1 MKITI
6 AGTGYVGLS
15 NAVLLAQHNEVK
27 ALDIIKEKVDM
38 INNKKSPII
47 DSEIQEY
54 LANRDLNLI
63 ATTGNFEAYKDA
75 DYVIIA
81 TPTNYD
87 SEKNYFNTR
96 TVEAVI
102 ANVLSINPDAVM
114 IIKSTVPV
122 GYTASIREKFNIE
135 NIIFSPEFLREGK
148 ALYDNLYPSRI
159 VVGEQSERA
168 EVFAGLLAEGAIKK
182 DVPIL
187 YTNPTEAEAIKLF
200 ANTYLA
206 MRVAF
211 FNELD
216 SYAEV
221 RGLNTQQIIEGV
233 GLDPRIGSHYNNPSF
248 GYGGYCLPKD
258 TKQLLANYQDVPQ
271 NIMGAIVDANRTRKD
286 HIADMILNRNPKIVG
301 IYRLTM
307 KTDSDNFRQSAIQGV
322 MKRIKA
328 KGIEVVV
335 FEPALDA
342 DDFYNSRVIKDFEGF
357 GHGIN
362 ERMAFFNVDG
372 TVAPFYRKEY
382 KVFDGEIRFPDSL
395 DEMIEASKR
404 LSSDFPF
411 VRVDFFE
418 IDGRVIFSEMTF
430 TPGGGF
436 MTIDPP
442 EYLEK
447 WGRFNRNK

>member
-15 NAVLLAQHNEVK
+15 NAILLAQNNEVI

-47 DSEIQEY
+47 DPEIEEY
-54 LANRDLNLI
+54 LATKELNLR
-63 ATTGNFEAYKDA
+63 ATTDNYEAYKEA
-75 DYVIIA
+75 DYVIIS

-87 SEKNYFNTR
+87 PDKNYFNTR

-114 IIKSTVPV
+114 VIKSTVPV
-122 GYTASIREKFNIE
+122 GYTETIKKKFDTE
-135 NIIFSPEFLREGK
+135 NIFFSPEFLREGK

-168 EVFAGLLAEGAIKK
+168 KVFAELLAEGAIKL
-182 DVPIL
+182 DIPVL
-187 YTNPTEAEAIKLF
+187 YTDATEAEAIKLF

-206 MRVAF
+206 LRVAF

-233 GLDPRIGSHYNNPSF
+233 GLDPRIGTHYNNPSF

-258 TKQLLANYQDVPQ
+258 TKQLLANYADVPQ
-271 NIMGAIVDANRTRKD
+271 NIMSAIVDANRTRKD
-286 HIADMILNRNPKIVG
+286 HIADMIIKRNPKVVG

-307 KTDSDNFRQSAIQGV
+307 KMDSDNFRQSAIQGV

-328 KGIEVVV
+328 KGIEIVV
-335 FEPALDA
+335 FEPTLKEDE
-342 DDFYNSRVIKDFEGF
+342 FYHSRVIKDFDEF
-357 GHGIN
+357 KKISD
-362 ERMAFFNVDG
+362 VI
-372 TVAPFYRKEY
+372 VAN
-382 KVFDGEIRFPDSL
+382 
-395 DEMIEASKR
+395 R
-404 LSSDFPF
+404 LSDEIKD
-411 VRVDFFE
+411 VVDKVYTR
-418 IDGRVIFSEMTF
+418 DLFSR
-430 TPGGGF
+430 
-436 MTIDPP
+436 D
-442 EYLEK
+442 
-447 WGRFNRNK
+447 